1 MWSKIW
7 IFTRCSNTVEHP
19 CGDTVT
25 TYGQK
30 IHMYENSFNFSKFK
44 KKIISRIPQIS
55 QRAKTNF
62 RISEF
67 MKIKFSKESC
77 NKKLWSLANLFR

>member
-44 KKIISRIPQIS
+44 KKKLY
-55 QRAKTNF
+55 RAF
-62 RISEF
+62 RKYPKGPLS
-67 MKIKFSKESC
+67 KFH
-77 NKKLWSLANLFR
+77 NL